1 MQSEAEVQLRPGRV
15 TLAYHQ
21 RESAMP
27 RANLTSLLGLF
38 RQFGRDT
45 AVVQRRGYRREKRTY
60 AELHADAIFSSFAL
74 GEKRVEPGDRV
85 LLWGTNSAQWIVCF
99 WAVQLRGA
107 IAVPMDAGAG
117 VEVVKKTVRDA
128 GVKLILH
135 DRKLP
140 APDFGLPLLSMDD
153 LRAVSA
159 KQPVT
164 TESSRNRGDRS
175 NQNAVAEIL
184 YTSGT
189 TAEPRGVVL
198 SHGNFL
204 ANLEPI
210 EREIEKYRKF
220 ERWMVRF

>member
-60 AELHADAIFSSFAL
+60 AELHADAIFSSFVL

-85 LLWGTNSAQWIVCF
+85 LLWGTNSAEWIVCF

-164 TESSRNRGDRS
+164 
-175 NQNAVAEIL
+175 
-184 YTSGT
+184 
-189 TAEPRGVVL
+189 
-198 SHGNFL
+198 
-204 ANLEPI
+204 
-210 EREIEKYRKF
+210 
-220 ERWMVRF
+220 